1 MADVGPP
8 VRRTKIVA
16 TVGPASNTP
25 AAIRDL
31 VAAGVDVFRLNFS
44 HGTHAGHGEAITL
57 IRAAAAEAGRQ
68 VAILQDLS
76 GPKIRTGQLKDHQP
90 LVLEP
95 GATLVIAA
103 GSFEGVPGRVST
115 SYRELPGRVR
125 PGDTLLLDDGRLQLR
140 VESTS
145 ADEIRTIVVDGGL
158 LGERKGINAP
168 GVALPAS
175 GLTAKDLEDLRFGVA
190 SGVDFVAMSFVQTAG
205 DLRQA
210 RAALAE
216 AGAPDLP
223 LVAKLERPEAVEQL
237 DEILRAC
244 DAVMVA
250 RGDLGLELPLETVPR
265 VQKEIT
271 RRARA
276 LGVPVIVATQVFESM
291 MKEPRPTRAEV
302 SDAANAVGDGADAIM
317 LAGET
322 AAGAYPLKAVQ
333 TLDLVLR
340 DAERVASMP
349 VPLRGSARARRARPG
364 DVRGGDDA
372 GRPRPRGR
380 DRGGDARRQDRWP
393 AVGAAAGHTDRG
405 GHGPAGRGPA
415 AGAVVGRRAG
425 AHDPGR
431 HRRHVGD
438 AARYAAGRAPAD
450 TAGIGD
456 CRGEHGPGSEPRAVE
471 FPEGAGSGVAGP
483 GVSTRAQVPTEPAS
497 AGP

>member
-1 MADVGPP
+1 M
-8 VRRTKIVA
+8 RRTKIVA
-16 TVGPASNTP
+16 TVGPASNTG
-25 AAIRDL
+25 AAIRAL

-44 HGTHAGHGEAITL
+44 HGTHTGHGEVIAL
-57 IRAAAAEAGRQ
+57 IRAAAAEAARQ

-76 GPKIRTGQLKDHQP
+76 GPKIRTGPLKDHQP

-95 GATLVIAA
+95 GASLVIAA

-115 SYRELPGRVR
+115 SYLELPGRVR
-125 PGDTLLLDDGRLQLR
+125 AGDLLLLDDGRLQLR
-140 VESTS
+140 VESTT
-145 ADEIRTIVVDGGL
+145 ADEIHTTVVDGGL

-175 GLTAKDLEDLRFGVA
+175 GLTSKDLEDLRFGVA
-190 SGVDFVAMSFVQTAG
+190 AGVDFVAMSFVQTAE

-237 DEILRAC
+237 DEILHAC

-340 DAERVASMP
+340 DAERVATTP
-349 VPLRGSARARRARPG
+349 VPLQEAHVRAAHGQAMCEAAVTLADRGHAAAIVAVTRGGKTAALLSALRPDTPIVGATDQPVVARRLALSWGVVPLLTTLGATADTSATQLGALLVERQLVQPGSAIVVVSMAPG
-364 DVRGGDDA
+364 LSPGPSNFLKV
-372 GRPRPRGR
+372 
-380 DRGGDARRQDRWP
+380 Q
-393 AVGAAAGHTDRG
+393 AV
-405 GHGPAGRGPA
+405 
-415 AGAVVGRRAG
+415 
-425 AHDPGR
+425 
-431 HRRHVGD
+431 
-438 AARYAAGRAPAD
+438 
-450 TAGIGD
+450 
-456 CRGEHGPGSEPRAVE
+456 
-471 FPEGAGSGVAGP
+471 
-483 GVSTRAQVPTEPAS
+483 
-497 AGP
+497 

>member
-1 MADVGPP
+1 MAGRPM
-8 VRRTKIVA
+8 RRTKIVA
-16 TVGPASNTP
+16 TIGPASNTDQ
-25 AAIRDL
+25 AIRDL
-31 VAAGVDVFRLNFS
+31 IGAGVDVFRLNFS
-44 HGTHAGHGEAITL
+44 HGVHAGHGDVIAR
-57 IRAAAAEAGRQ
+57 IRAASAEAGRP

-76 GPKIRTGQLKDHQP
+76 GPKIRTGLLKDHQP
-90 LVLEP
+90 LLLEP
-95 GATLVIAA
+95 GARLVIAA
-103 GSFEGVPGRVST
+103 GEFEGETGRVST
-115 SYRELPGRVR
+115 GYRELPARVR
-125 PGDTLLLDDGRLQLR
+125 AGDTLLLDDGRLQLR

-145 ADEIRTIVVDGGL
+145 ADEIRTVVVDGGL

-175 GLTAKDLEDLRFGVA
+175 GLTAKDREDLRFGVA
-190 SGVDFVAMSFVQTAG
+190 SGVDFVAMSFVQSAD

-223 LVAKLERPEAVEQL
+223 LIAKLERPEAVDHL
-237 DEILRAC
+237 DEVLHSC

-302 SDAANAVGDGADAIM
+302 SDAANAVGDGVDAIM

-340 DAERVASMP
+340 DAERIAPIPVALEEANVRAAHGHAMCAAAMTLADRGRAAAIVAVTRGGKTAGLLSALRPATPIVAATDQP
-349 VPLRGSARARRARPG
+349 VVARRLALSWGVLPLLTTL
-364 DVRGGDDA
+364 
-372 GRPRPRGR
+372 
-380 DRGGDARRQDRWP
+380 GGDADTATSQLGKLLVERGLIQS
-393 AVGAAAGHTDRG
+393 GAAVVLVSMAPSLSP
-405 GHGPAGRGPA
+405 GPSNFLK
-415 AGAVVGRRAG
+415 VQEV
-425 AHDPGR
+425 
-431 HRRHVGD
+431 
-438 AARYAAGRAPAD
+438 
-450 TAGIGD
+450 
-456 CRGEHGPGSEPRAVE
+456 
-471 FPEGAGSGVAGP
+471 
-483 GVSTRAQVPTEPAS
+483 
-497 AGP
+497 